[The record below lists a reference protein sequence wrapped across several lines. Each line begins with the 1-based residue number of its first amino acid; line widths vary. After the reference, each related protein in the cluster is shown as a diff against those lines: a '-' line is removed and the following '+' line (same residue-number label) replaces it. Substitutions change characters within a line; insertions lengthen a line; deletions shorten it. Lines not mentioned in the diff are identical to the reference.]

1 MKYFNIT
8 NDKLSDELRQFLS
21 DEDKDNLAAEKTVLD
36 IKKDFLERRFTALAD
51 YSKRFDK
58 FDLTAD
64 NYKVTKAEIDALA
77 AKCDPKLAVSL
88 EIAINRVRAFHEN
101 QKDSGF
107 TYTDPDGNKMGQK
120 VTPLEA
126 IAVYVPGGR
135 ALYPSTVYMTVIPAI
150 VAGVKRIVLISP
162 PRTFVESPE
171 VAKVIQLLGINEI
184 YRIGGAQGVF
194 AMAYGVAGMI
204 EPVNKIV
211 GPGNIYV
218 AKAKQSVYG
227 KIDIDMI
234 AGPSEI
240 GIIVD
245 TDKNEDIPLI
255 AMDMLSQAEH
265 DPMARP
271 ILFGTNEAYL
281 KKVVAQAESFLDSRE
296 IPLAQNAKESLA
308 NRGVAVCV
316 SSINNAIAVSNAIA
330 PEHLELFSDRA
341 SELLEQVTNAGS
353 IFLGK
358 YTPEAVGDYLGGPN
372 HVLPTSGTAK
382 FSSAL
387 GVYDYIKHS
396 GWIAFSKESLQKYY
410 GHIATIARSEDLYCH
425 AMSAEIRF
433 E

>member
-1 MKYFNIT
+1 MKQFRIT
-8 NDKLSDELRQFLS
+8 DDKLTNELKEFLRDEEQ
-21 DEDKDNLAAEKTVLD
+21 NTAAVEQTILD
-36 IKKDFLERRFTALAD
+36 IKKHILTDGFAALQE
-51 YSKRFDK
+51 YSAKFDH

-64 NYKVTKAEIDALA
+64 NFRVAKDEIKALA
-77 AKCDPKLAVSL
+77 AQCDLALAKSL
-88 EIAINRVRAFHEN
+88 KVAIDRVRAFHEN

-107 TYTDPDGNKMGQK
+107 TYTDPDGNRMGQK
-120 VTPLEA
+120 VTPLA
-126 IAVYVPGGR
+126 SVAVYVPGGR

-150 VAGVKRIVLISP
+150 VAGVKRIVLLSP
-162 PRTFVESPE
+162 PRTFTESPE
-171 VAKVIQLLGINEI
+171 VAKVIELLGIEEI
-184 YRIGGAQGVF
+184 YRVGGAQGVI
-194 AMAYGVAGMI
+194 AMAYGIDGI
-204 EPVNKIV
+204 LEPVDKIA

-218 AKAKQSVYG
+218 QKAKQSVYG

-245 TDKNEDIPLI
+245 TDKDEDIPLI

-271 ILFGTNEAYL
+271 ILIGTNETYL
-281 KKVVAQAESFLDSRE
+281 QKVISQAEKFLDSRE

-308 NRGVAVCV
+308 NRGIAVTV
-316 SSINNAIAVSNAIA
+316 SSIDNAIAISNRLA

-341 SELLEQVTNAGS
+341 SELLKQVTNAGS

-372 HVLPTSGTAK
+372 HVLPTSGTAR

-387 GVYDYIKHS
+387 GVYDYVKHS
-396 GWIAFSKESLQKYY
+396 GWIEFSKTSLSKYY
-410 GHIATIARSEDLYCH
+410 RDIATIARSEDLYCH

>member
-1 MKYFNIT
+1 MKQFRIT
-8 NDKLSDELRQFLS
+8 DDKLTNELKEFLRDEEQ
-21 DEDKDNLAAEKTVLD
+21 NTAAVEQTILD
-36 IKKDFLERRFTALAD
+36 IKKHILTDGFAALQE
-51 YSKRFDK
+51 YSAK
-58 FDLTAD
+58 FDHFELTLD
-64 NYKVTKAEIDALA
+64 NFRVAKDEIKALA
-77 AKCDPKLAVSL
+77 AKCDPALAKSL
-88 EIAINRVRAFHEN
+88 KVAIDRVRAFHEN

-107 TYTDPDGNKMGQK
+107 TYTDPDGNRMGQK
-120 VTPLEA
+120 VTPLA
-126 IAVYVPGGR
+126 SVAVYVPGGR

-150 VAGVKRIVLISP
+150 VAGVKRIVLLSP
-162 PRTFVESPE
+162 PRTFTESPE
-171 VAKVIQLLGINEI
+171 VAKVIELLGIEEI
-184 YRIGGAQGVF
+184 YRVGGAQGVI
-194 AMAYGVAGMI
+194 AMAYGIDGI
-204 EPVNKIV
+204 LEPVDKIA

-218 AKAKQSVYG
+218 QKAKQSVYG

-245 TDKNEDIPLI
+245 TDKDEDIPLI

-271 ILFGTNEAYL
+271 ILIGTNETYL
-281 KKVVAQAESFLDSRE
+281 QKVISQAEKFLDSRE
-296 IPLAQNAKESLA
+296 IPLAANAKESLA
-308 NRGVAVCV
+308 NRGIAVTV
-316 SSINNAIAVSNAIA
+316 SSIDNAIAISNRLA

-341 SELLEQVTNAGS
+341 SELLKYVTNAGS

-372 HVLPTSGTAK
+372 HVLPTSGTAR

-387 GVYDYIKHS
+387 GVYDYVKHS
-396 GWIAFSKESLQKYY
+396 GWIEFSKTSLSKYY
-410 GHIATIARSEDLYCH
+410 RDIATIARSEDLYCH